1 VADRLLLVGMMGSGK
16 STVARLAA
24 QRLGW
29 AWTDVDDEVERA
41 RGATVAELF
50 ARGGEED
57 FRRQEADTLRAV
69 LGRPGPMVV
78 SVGGGAVLEAA
89 NRRALR
95 ESGTVVWLR
104 ATPETLVA
112 RVGDGAGRPL
122 LAGGPAAALRRI
134 DEVRRPLYEEVAHHV
149 VDVDGLEAAEVAGR
163 VLQVVGADADGR
175 ACP

>member
-1 VADRLLLVGMMGSGK
+1 MGSGK

-24 QRLGW
+24 ERLGW
-29 AWTDVDDEVERA
+29 TWTDVDEEVERA
-41 RGATVAELF
+41 SGATVTELF
-50 ARGGEED
+50 AGRGEED
-57 FRRQEADTLRAV
+57 FRRREADALRAV

-78 SVGGGAVLEAA
+78 SVGGGAVLEAS

-104 ATPETLVA
+104 ATPETLVT
-112 RVGDGAGRPL
+112 RVGHGAGRPL
-122 LAGGPAAALRRI
+122 LAGGRAGERAAALRRL
-134 DEVRRPLYEEVAHHV
+134 DESRRPLYQEVAHHV

-163 VLQVVGADADGR
+163 VLQVVDADADGR